1 MNVVPDFVPQAQDII
16 RQLEAQAQ
24 VTAQYWSD
32 SKRNEFYNKYVT
44 YILDWMDGYIHGSHS
59 CKIIR
64 GKGLND
70 LLQFVSEKVEEFESF
85 AGSITST
92 IVHYEKGNYG
102 SSAQILAPSNASST
116 YLRCFEQTSVTKDDV
131 PEEQTPSQISENRR
145 NWTVDYNLNSPGS
158 FSAENLRNIL
168 NRRRNN

>member
-1 MNVVPDFVPQAQDII
+1 MSIVPDYVPQAQEII

-32 SKRNEFYNKYVT
+32 SKRNEFYDKYVA
-44 YILDWMDGYIHGSHS
+44 YILDWMDVYIHGSQS
-59 CKIIR
+59 CKTIR

-70 LLQFVSEKVEEFESF
+70 LLQYVSERVGEFESL
-85 AGSITST
+85 AGPITST
-92 IVHYEKGNYG
+92 IVPAVSGRYG
-102 SSAQILAPSNASST
+102 STAQILAPYSASNT
-116 YLRCFEQTSVTKDDV
+116 YLRDFEQTSIAKDDV